1 MRVLTL
7 IWMLVVVTTA
17 AAAQKRP
24 STPSRPAVADPNS
37 ALAYYRMGMAKLGSD
52 NQGAADALYWALEL
66 EPSWPEALYARR
78 IAVLRSDPSDL
89 VRYMRWDKKTR
100 RALAAVDSGHFRA
113 LMQNPF
119 VYRDLDRELVLDY
132 YRAAIDE
139 NIRRR
144 AGTQDIGPDLRYQI
158 DNYLADLM
166 RDDSDPET
174 KAWIAFSE
182 RRFPEALRLYAKAIG
197 KKHENPD
204 AHEERATIF
213 FLQQQY
219 DSAQSELRHAIAEH
233 KKKDDKERVVV
244 YQPKAML
251 EFKLAT
257 VQLNQGKL
265 EDAKEAL
272 GRSLAEDLSFYPAHL
287 TLSNIALIEKDS
299 AMAIRELGLA
309 VELGPS
315 DPRPLMSQAA
325 LSLELNN
332 SDDAIT
338 SLTKVIQMKPLYATP
353 HRLLG
358 DAASRKGDKAAA
370 LAAYQKFLKLTVR
383 EDRSEA
389 EVLKLVAELN
399 R

>member
-1 MRVLTL
+1 MLTMVWVVLMGT
-7 IWMLVVVTTA
+7 TTA
-17 AAAQKRP
+17 AAQKQP
-24 STPSRPAVADPNS
+24 KTPLRPAVADSNS
-37 ALAYYRMGMAKLGSD
+37 ALAYYRMGMAKLGTD

-78 IAVLRSDPSDL
+78 IAVLRSDPFEL
-89 VRYMRWDKKTR
+89 IRYMRRDKKAR
-100 RALAAVDSGHFRA
+100 RELAPVDSGHFRA

-119 VYRDLDRELVLDY
+119 VYRDLDRELVVDY
-132 YRAAIDE
+132 YRAAIEE

-144 AGTQDIGPDLRYQI
+144 AGAQTIAADLRYQI
-158 DNYLADLM
+158 DTYLANVM

-182 RRFPEALRLYAKAIG
+182 RRFPDALALYAKAIG

-213 FLQQQY
+213 FLLQQY

-233 KKKDDKERVVV
+233 KKKDDKDRVVV

-257 VQLNQGKL
+257 VHLHQGKL
-265 EDAKEAL
+265 DDAKEAL
-272 GRSLAEDLSFYPAHL
+272 GRSLTEDLSFYPAHL

-299 AMAIRELGLA
+299 AMAIRELELA

-315 DPRPLMSQAA
+315 DPRPLMSQAMLYLA
-325 LSLELNN
+325 LNN
-332 SDDAIT
+332 SDNAIA
-338 SLTKVIQMKPLYATP
+338 SLTKVVQMKPLFATP
-353 HRLLG
+353 VRMLG
-358 DAASRKGDKAAA
+358 DATARKGDKAAA
-370 LAAYQKFLKLTVR
+370 LGYYRRFLKLTVR
-383 EDRSEA
+383 GDRSEA
-389 EVLKLVAELN
+389 DVMKLVAELN

>member
-1 MRVLTL
+1 MRALTL
-7 IWMLVVVTTA
+7 AWMVLMGATA
-17 AAAQKRP
+17 ATAQKQP
-24 STPSRPAVADPNS
+24 KTPLRPAVADPNS

-78 IAVLRSDPSDL
+78 IAVLRADPFEL
-89 VRYMRWDKKTR
+89 VRYMRWDKKAR

-119 VYRDLDRELVLDY
+119 VYRDLDRALVLDY
-132 YRAAIDE
+132 YRAAIEE

-144 AGTQDIGPDLRYQI
+144 AGTQNIATDLRYQI
-158 DNYLADLM
+158 DTYLADVM

-182 RRFPEALRLYAKAIG
+182 RRFPDALGLYAKAIG

-219 DSAQSELRHAIAEH
+219 DSAQNELRHAIAEH
-233 KKKDDKERVVV
+233 KKKDDKDRVVV

-257 VQLNQGKL
+257 VHLHQGKL
-265 EDAKEAL
+265 DDAKEAL
-272 GRSLAEDLSFYPAHL
+272 GRSLTEDLSFYPAHL

-325 LSLELNN
+325 LSLDLNN
-332 SDDAIT
+332 SDNAIT
-338 SLTKVIQMKPLYATP
+338 SLTKVIQMKPFYATP
-353 HRLLG
+353 FRLLG
-358 DAASRKGDKAAA
+358 DAAARKGDKAAA
-370 LAAYQKFLKLTVR
+370 LASYQKFLKLTVR
-383 EDRSEA
+383 GDRSEA
-389 EVLKLVAELN
+389 EVMKLVAELS

>member
-1 MRVLTL
+1 MRALTL
-7 IWMLVVVTTA
+7 AWIVLMGATA
-17 AAAQKRP
+17 AAAQKQP
-24 STPSRPAVADPNS
+24 KAPLRPAVADPNS
-37 ALAYYRMGMAKLGSD
+37 ALGYYRMGMAKLGSD

-78 IAVLRSDPSDL
+78 IAVLRADPFEL

-100 RALAAVDSGHFRA
+100 RALAPVDSGHFRA

-119 VYRDLDRELVLDY
+119 VYRDLDRELVMDY
-132 YRAAIDE
+132 YRAAIEE

-144 AGTQDIGPDLRYQI
+144 AGTQNIAADLRYQI
-158 DNYLADLM
+158 DAYLNDLM

-182 RRFPEALRLYAKAIG
+182 RRFPDALGLYAKAVG

-233 KKKDDKERVVV
+233 KKKDDKDRVVV

-257 VQLNQGKL
+257 VHLHQGKL

-272 GRSLAEDLSFYPAHL
+272 GRSLTEDLSFYPAHL

-299 AMAIRELGLA
+299 AMAIRELELA

-315 DPRPLMSQAA
+315 DPRPLMSQATLYLA
-325 LSLELNN
+325 LNDPEK
-332 SDDAIT
+332 AIAA
-338 SLTKVIQMKPLYATP
+338 LTKVVEMKPLYATP
-353 HRLLG
+353 LRMLG
-358 DAASRKGDKAAA
+358 DAAIRKGDKAAA
-370 LAAYQKFLKLTVR
+370 LASYQKFLKLTIR
-383 EDRSEA
+383 GDRSEA
-389 EVLKLVAELN
+389 DVMKLVAELN